1 MSMSTR
7 RLVAVVFVSAWATA
21 SIAFAQ
27 PVHRPARPAARSGSG
42 SDSFGLPVNA
52 RQIYEYAKKAL
63 PGELEWKQIPW
74 LIDLDEG
81 LRQAKEENRPL
92 LLFVS
97 GDDPL
102 ERC

>member
-1 MSMSTR
+1 MSKSTR
-7 RLVAVVFVSAWATA
+7 NLVAAILVSGWATA
-21 SIAFAQ
+21 SVASAQ
-27 PVHRPARPAARSGSG
+27 QTHRPSAPAGRSGYGSG
-42 SDSFGLPVNA
+42 SYGLPVNA
-52 RQIYEYAKKAL
+52 RQIYDYAKKAL

-81 LRQAKEENRPL
+81 LRQATEENRPL